1 MNLKKMKIGQ
11 TIVAEKFDKN
21 KWISF
26 AKITLTED
34 ETLYK
39 LNYKEF
45 GDLMEKVY
53 KASGEIESV
62 LWSGANPS
70 GTEDRT
76 WVRVW
81 AFLKGIKE
89 YDNIFSGLDSSHA
102 NRILGAFKT
111 VGFKGKK

>member
-11 TIVAEKFDKN
+11 TVIAGKFDKN
-21 KWISF
+21 KWVSF
-26 AKITLTED
+26 AK
-34 ETLYK
+34 ETLIQEGISAK
-39 LNYKEF
+39 LDYKEF

-53 KASGEIESV
+53 RAAGEIESV

-89 YDNIFSGLDSSHA
+89 YNNIFSGLDSSHA